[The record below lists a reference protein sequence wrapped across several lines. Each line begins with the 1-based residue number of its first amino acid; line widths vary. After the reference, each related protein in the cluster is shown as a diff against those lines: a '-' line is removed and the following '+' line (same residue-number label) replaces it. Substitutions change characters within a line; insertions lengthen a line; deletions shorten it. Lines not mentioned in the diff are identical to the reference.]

1 MTGSPAERRAGD
13 PQIRLLGPGDEGR
26 LEAFLAEHANSSLFL
41 RSNLA
46 RGGLADHGQEI
57 PGRLRRRARRGSRP
71 GRGGPLPGTAC

>member
-46 RGGLADHGQEI
+46 RGGLADHGQEFQGAYAAALAGI
-57 PGRLRRRARRGSRP
+57 ASSAWRP
-71 GRGGPLPGTAC
+71 ITGTAC